1 MSAIFRATPQ
11 EPSKQCLGHCCKAL
25 SQIRCRVVS
34 YAAVSGPRKGRME
47 AWSAWR
53 RDGNAPQQPSPPR
66 YQRTHPT
73 WHPQGDPTHPPRV
86 QPGPW
91 QQQHPCI
98 PAGAHPPQRHRRHP
112 GRTTP
117 QHAGASGPSQL
128 TVGPSQLSGE
138 NRPGRRIFSF
148 PNSCTAVC

>member
-1 MSAIFRATPQ
+1 MGTHHNSPPPLATSVPTL
-11 EPSKQCLGHCCKAL
+11 LGT
-25 SQIRCRVVS
+25 
-34 YAAVSGPRKGRME
+34 PRETQPAHR
-47 AWSAWR
+47 AWS
-53 RDGNAPQQPSPPR
+53 
-66 YQRTHPT
+66 
-73 WHPQGDPTHPPRV
+73 QGRGSSST
-86 QPGPW
+86 
-91 QQQHPCI
+91 

-148 PNSCTAVC
+148 PNTCTAVC